1 MQTNLEELREHVAG
15 LSDEALLEVKP
26 EDLVESARGV
36 YEAEIASRGLQWTA
50 AAMEEQQ
57 QMEAEADTGL
67 VSIAKFES
75 VEEARFARTMLENE
89 GIPVWFVGELTPN
102 RVTGDPLAGLE
113 LVTKADYVEQAQLV
127 LNTEVSEEELARQ
140 AEEAGQLLAEEEA
153 AAAAAA
159 EAEAGSEEEEAT
171 EEQEETR

>member
-1 MQTNLEELREHVAG
+1 MQPNLEELREHVAG

-26 EDLVESARGV
+26 EDLVEAARGV

-50 AAMEEQQ
+50 AAAEEQE
-57 QMEAEADTGL
+57 QMEAEAEAGL

-89 GIPVWFVGELTPN
+89 GIPVWFVGELAPN

-140 AEEAGQLLAEEEA
+140 SEEAGQLLAEEEA
-153 AAAAAA
+153 AALAAA
-159 EAEAGSEEEEAT
+159 EESEEDEEEIA
-171 EEQEETR
+171 EEKEEIR